1 MQTLNLNVER
11 WSLVT
16 AEHVDS
22 EPNFDNFD
30 LVALCDDISVTNDD
44 GKPWNYNELT
54 SSGKWGVS

>member
-22 EPNFDNFD
+22 EPHFDNFD

-54 SSGKWGVS
+54 SSGKRGVS